1 MLIVLCILKFS
12 SYDQI
17 QSYPCFRN
25 SRMQGDNHS
34 ELAQYAL
41 ENLFH
46 KLEKDRETKRIRAVK
61 YRQKKKQ
68 QEQQRATRLHMLTSQ
83 NVTLWNEIQELKREN
98 KQLSA
103 DLAKHKTHCQQLSAR
118 LAIYQSHCRM
128 EGSEYRVYT
137 GSNEFWNT
145 SKRETDEEQIVIN
158 DEPNS
163 GALMMIQEDDQTAS
177 DGDMTNNQEMNS
189 DEASMHN
196 EEWTYYLG
204 NIF

>member
-1 MLIVLCILKFS
+1 
-12 SYDQI
+12 
-17 QSYPCFRN
+17 
-25 SRMQGDNHS
+25 MQGDNHS

-41 ENLFH
+41 ENLVH
-46 KLEKDRETKRIRAVK
+46 RLEKDQETNRIRAVK

-68 QEQQRATRLHMLTSQ
+68 EEQQRAARLHMVSSQ
-83 NVTLWNEIQELKREN
+83 NMTLWNEVQELKREN

-118 LAIYQSHCRM
+118 LAIHQSHCRM

-145 SKRETDEEQIVIN
+145 SKRETDEEQIMIN

-163 GALMMIQEDDQTAS
+163 GALMMVQEDDQTAS

-189 DEASMHN
+189 DEASIHN
-196 EEWTYYLG
+196 EGWTYYLG
-204 NIF
+204 NMF